1 MTITRQRMLHSD
13 AFAWYME
20 KDPVLRSTVVAI
32 IGLDRS
38 PDWERLRTRTDRLT
52 RTVPKLRM
60 RVQVP
65 PLRIGPPLWT
75 VDDSFDLDFHLRRGR
90 VPGEGTWTDVLE
102 FARTCAMDDF
112 DRSRPLWEFT
122 LLDGLA
128 DGGAAYVT
136 KFHHALTDGIGG
148 VQLAALLIDPGPD
161 ESLVGPLPHVPASG
175 EVSELALTAST
186 VAGDASEAI
195 SAASHVMAAVP
206 SAVATAARHPLDAAR
221 TAVGA
226 GLSVGRFVAPVNKQF
241 STVLGT
247 RRTHRALT
255 PLDVPFDELHAAATT
270 VGCHVNDAFLAALT
284 EGMRLYHMR
293 CGESLQEL
301 RVTVPV
307 SIRATSDEIGGN
319 RITLTR
325 MKFPG
330 GVTDPAERIREI
342 AEVVRRW
349 RHEPALN
356 HAQEIAFGLNLL
368 PRAYLG
374 GIFKRIELLASD
386 VPGLTEP
393 VWLAGARVTGYYGF
407 GPTIGSGLNA
417 TLMSYAGTC
426 NVGVNM
432 DTGAVTQPELMAS
445 CLAKG
450 FEQILALGR
459 SALQRL
465 DPAAE
470 PAGGGLPHDEP
481 HDEPV
486 ARRRH
491 TDVKLVPDG

>member
-32 IGLDRS
+32 IRLDRP
-38 PDWERLRTRTDRLT
+38 PDWERLRRRTDRLT
-52 RTVPKLRM
+52 RLVPKLRM

-90 VPGEGTWTDVLE
+90 VPGDGTWADVLE

-112 DRSRPLWEFT
+112 DRTRPLWEFT

-128 DGGAAYVT
+128 DGGAAYVA
-136 KFHHALTDGIGG
+136 KLHHALTDGIGG
-148 VQLAALLIDPGPD
+148 LQLAALVIDAGPD
-161 ESLVGPLPHVPASG
+161 EAALEPPPRVPRSG
-175 EVSELALTAST
+175 EVSELGLTAST
-186 VAGDASEAI
+186 VAGDATEAL
-195 SAASHVMAAVP
+195 SAAGHVMSAVP
-206 SAVATAARHPLDAAR
+206 SAVASAARHPVGAAR
-221 TAVGA
+221 SAVGA
-226 GLSVGRFVAPVNKQF
+226 GRSVGRFVAPVNKQF
-241 STVLGT
+241 STILGK
-247 RRTHRALT
+247 RRTHRTVAT
-255 PLDVPFDELHAAATT
+255 IDVPFDELHAAATAAQ
-270 VGCHVNDAFLAALT
+270 CHVNDAFLAALT
-284 EGMRLYHMR
+284 EGMRLYHAR
-293 CGESLQEL
+293 CGESLDEL

-307 SIRATSDEIGGN
+307 SIRAASDEIGGN

-325 MKFPG
+325 MTLPA
-330 GVTDPAERIREI
+330 GVEDPAERIQQI
-342 AEVVRRW
+342 AKVVRRW

-386 VPGLTEP
+386 VPGLP
-393 VWLAGARVTGYYGF
+393 DVVWLAGAKVTGYYGF
-407 GPTIGSGLNA
+407 GPTIGAGLNA

-426 NVGVNM
+426 NIGVNI
-432 DTGAVTQPELMAS
+432 DTGAITEPELMMS
-445 CLAKG
+445 CLHKG

-465 DPAAE
+465 DPDAE
-470 PAGGGLPHDEP
+470 PGSDGAGP
-481 HDEPV
+481 
-486 ARRRH
+486 RRGHRV
-491 TDVKLVPDG
+491 DIKVVPDA